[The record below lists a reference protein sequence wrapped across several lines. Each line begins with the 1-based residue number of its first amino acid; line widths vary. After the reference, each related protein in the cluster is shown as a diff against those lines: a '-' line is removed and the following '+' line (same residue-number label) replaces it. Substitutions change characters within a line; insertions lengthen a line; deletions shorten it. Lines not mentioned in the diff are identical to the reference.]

1 MLVSVAYILLI
12 VLLKAVKICK
22 LQVIYVHYM
31 HVFTHYL
38 KTKIIE
44 EEDSSRVVIWISLQS
59 TTSCNL
65 GPDLKYTVL
74 SALDLSKELDCKL
87 SGWAACAGPS
97 VIISRSC
104 SDPGP
109 HDVLL
114 TTPPMGRHKDQLRN
128 GLSESPRAA
137 QTK

>member
-31 HVFTHYL
+31 HVSTHYL
-38 KTKIIE
+38 KTKIIG

-74 SALDLSKELDCKL
+74 SAARSQQR
-87 SGWAACAGPS
+87 AGLQIVWLGCVCWPQCNY
-97 VIISRSC
+97 IQI
-104 SDPGP
+104 
-109 HDVLL
+109 LF
-114 TTPPMGRHKDQLRN
+114 
-128 GLSESPRAA
+128 SPRSP
-137 QTK
+137 